1 MNVNHF
7 NPKKTGML
15 FFDILNGYVAAPE
28 PGKPRVLKPWIQNAV
43 RLSKAGRAAGL
54 PVFFAKGNHRPDN
67 ATTALLLTD
76 TNNSLTPWPNG
87 EVTKT
92 KMHVIAGDKSSDVL
106 ADLEPQADDYYIV
119 KYRWSAFHQTYL
131 DLALRTRG
139 IDTIIVSGGST
150 DVGVTSTLYSA
161 RDLDYNMI
169 VVSDACGTSH
179 DQRAHDTL
187 MELVF
192 PRMARVRTTEQVIE
206 MLRKAKVVRLRRV
219 QPRVIRA
226 QAKNP
231 WTTLRTRVDSAA
243 SR

>member
-7 NPKKTGML
+7 ELKKTALL
-15 FFDILNGYVAAPE
+15 FFDILNGYVSEPE
-28 PGKPRVLKPWIQNAV
+28 PGKPGALKPWIQNAV

-54 PVFFAKGNHRPDN
+54 PIFLAKGNHRPDN
-67 ATTALLLTD
+67 ATTALILTD
-76 TNNSLTPWPNG
+76 TNNSLTPWPKG

-106 ADLEPQADDYYIV
+106 ADLEPAADDYYVV
-119 KYRWSAFHQTYL
+119 KYRWSAFFQTYL

-139 IDTIIVSGGST
+139 IDTVIISGGST
-150 DVGVTSTLYSA
+150 DVGVTSTLYSG

-187 MELVF
+187 MELIL
-192 PRMARVRTTEQVIE
+192 PRMSRVRTTDQVIA
-206 MLRKAKVVRLRRV
+206 MM
-219 QPRVIRA
+219 QRA
-226 QAKNP
+226 
-231 WTTLRTRVDSAA
+231 S
-243 SR
+243 S

>member
-7 NPKKTGML
+7 ELKKTAML
-15 FFDILNGYVAAPE
+15 FFDILNGYVPE
-28 PGKPRVLKPWIQNAV
+28 PGTGKPRVLKPWIQNAV
-43 RLSKAGRAAGL
+43 RLGKAARAAGL

-87 EVTKT
+87 EVSKT
-92 KMHVIAGDKSSDVL
+92 RMHVIAGDKSSDVL

-150 DVGVTSTLYSA
+150 DVGVTSTLYSG

-169 VVSDACGTSH
+169 VASDACGTSH
-179 DQRAHDTL
+179 DQRAHDML

-192 PRMARVRTTEQVIE
+192 PRMSRVRTTDQVVE
-206 MLRKAKVVRLRRV
+206 MMQKAR
-219 QPRVIRA
+219 
-226 QAKNP
+226 
-231 WTTLRTRVDSAA
+231 S
-243 SR
+243 

>member
-1 MNVNHF
+1 M
-7 NPKKTGML
+7 
-15 FFDILNGYVAAPE
+15 PE
-28 PGKPRVLKPWIQNAV
+28 PGPGKPRVLKPWIQNAV
-43 RLSKAGRAAGL
+43 SLGKAARAAGL

-87 EVTKT
+87 DVAKT

-106 ADLEPQADDYYIV
+106 ADLEPKADDYYIV

-150 DVGVTSTLYSA
+150 DVGVTSTLYSG

-169 VVSDACGTSH
+169 VASDACGTSH
-179 DQRAHDTL
+179 DQRAHDML

-192 PRMARVRTTEQVIE
+192 PRMSRVRTTDQVIE
-206 MLRKAKVVRLRRV
+206 MIQKA
-219 QPRVIRA
+219 
-226 QAKNP
+226 
-231 WTTLRTRVDSAA
+231 RT
-243 SR
+243 

>member
-1 MNVNHF
+1 VNVNQF
-7 NPKKTGML
+7 DPKKTAML

-43 RLSKAGRAAGL
+43 RLSKAARAAGL

-87 EVTKT
+87 EVIKT

-139 IDTIIVSGGST
+139 IDTVIVSGGST
-150 DVGVTSTLYSA
+150 DVGVTSTLYSG

-169 VVSDACGTSH
+169 VASDACGTSH
-179 DQRAHDTL
+179 DQHAHDTL
-187 MELVF
+187 MQLVF
-192 PRMARVRTTEQVIE
+192 PRMSRVRTTDQVIE
-206 MLRKAKVVRLRRV
+206 MLQKAKG
-219 QPRVIRA
+219 
-226 QAKNP
+226 
-231 WTTLRTRVDSAA
+231 
-243 SR
+243 

>member
-7 NPKKTGML
+7 DLSKTALL
-15 FFDILNGYVAAPE
+15 FFDILNGYVPE
-28 PGKPRVLKPWIQNAV
+28 SESGKPRSLKPWIQNAV
-43 RLSKAGRAAGL
+43 RLGKAGRAAGM

-67 ATTALLLTD
+67 ATTALILTD

-87 EVTKT
+87 EVVKG

-106 ADLEPQADDYYIV
+106 AALEPKPEDYYIV
-119 KYRWSAFHQTYL
+119 KYRWSAFFQTYL
-131 DLALRTRG
+131 DLALRSRG

-150 DVGVTSTLYSA
+150 DVGVASTLYSG

-187 MELVF
+187 MELIF
-192 PRMARVRTTEQVIE
+192 PRMARVRSTNEVIE
-206 MLRKAKVVRLRRV
+206 MIQKAKG
-219 QPRVIRA
+219 
-226 QAKNP
+226 
-231 WTTLRTRVDSAA
+231 
-243 SR
+243 

>member
-7 NPKKTGML
+7 ELKKTAML
-15 FFDILNGYVAAPE
+15 FFDILNGYVPDPE
-28 PGKPRVLKPWIQNAV
+28 PGKPRVLKPWIENAV
-43 RLSKAGRAAGL
+43 RLGKAARAAGL

-76 TNNSLTPWPNG
+76 TNNSLIPWPKG

-92 KMHVIAGDKSSDVL
+92 KMHVIAGDRSSDVL
-106 ADLEPQADDYYIV
+106 ADLEPQPDDYYIV

-139 IDTIIVSGGST
+139 IDTIIISGGST
-150 DVGVTSTLYSA
+150 DVGVASTLYSG

-169 VVSDACGTSH
+169 VASDACGTSH
-179 DQRAHDTL
+179 DQRAHDML

-192 PRMARVRTTEQVIE
+192 PRMSRVRTTEQILE
-206 MLRKAKVVRLRRV
+206 MIQKAKH
-219 QPRVIRA
+219 
-226 QAKNP
+226 
-231 WTTLRTRVDSAA
+231 
-243 SR
+243 